1 MSENIRYVGYSC
13 PRCDNIRSI
22 KLSAREAGNLYGIF
36 ECPDCGTLT
45 SLIDVGDKYG
55 TMTDLK
61 DLSDDYIIYPE
72 KMVELQNIDGDFK
85 AFYEFILAER
95 LTKTAER
102 SGNACHVYVP
112 KSWEGDR
119 VVVYRKPAVD
129 Q

>member
-1 MSENIRYVGYSC
+1 MDLKKYSC
-13 PRCDNIRSI
+13 PHCGYVRPDIHVTPDEIFYSI
-22 KLSAREAGNLYGIF
+22 C
-36 ECPDCGTLT
+36 ECPNCGTKT
-45 SLIDVGDKYG
+45 AIIDSGDEYGVISTLGKISEDFVIKPSRMVVLRVDSESFTKVKY
-55 TMTDLK
+55 
-61 DLSDDYIIYPE
+61 
-72 KMVELQNIDGDFK
+72 K